1 MIRAVFFDIGGTV
14 HIQYASSACDRNYAQ
29 RLWEFLNRHDM
40 PTEESPAL
48 LLSRVDAGAKAYKR
62 FCEKNLIELPPDQI
76 WQAFMLR
83 DYAIDPHKL
92 QGLGESLCY
101 MYDRYRKQI
110 IPRTGLTQTLEALKQ
125 RGYRLGVISN
135 MMSRTFVPR
144 ILQEHGVAQYFE
156 TLILSSV
163 CGVRKPRAEIFE
175 NARKEMGVQR
185 HEACYIGDTLSRD
198 VCGARN
204 ARWPLMIQIDNP
216 LTYHKDAAYRECGLE
231 ADARIQSLPE
241 LIDAIESF
249 NKKLKE
255 GA

>member
-14 HIQYASSACDRNYAQ
+14 HVQYASSACDRNYAQ

-48 LLSRVDAGAKAYKR
+48 LLSRVDAGAKVYKR

-83 DYAIDPHKL
+83 
-92 QGLGESLCY
+92 
-101 MYDRYRKQI
+101 
-110 IPRTGLTQTLEALKQ
+110 
-125 RGYRLGVISN
+125 
-135 MMSRTFVPR
+135 
-144 ILQEHGVAQYFE
+144 
-156 TLILSSV
+156 
-163 CGVRKPRAEIFE
+163 
-175 NARKEMGVQR
+175 
-185 HEACYIGDTLSRD
+185 
-198 VCGARN
+198 
-204 ARWPLMIQIDNP
+204 WPLMIQIDNP
-216 LTYHKDAAYRECGLE
+216 LTYHKDAAYQECGLE

-241 LIDAIESF
+241 LIDAIECF